1 MKKSVSLFLAFL
13 MIFSLCVPAAASGT
27 SDEENQPLR
36 LVVPE
41 GWEMNIGDSRTVE
54 AVFSS
59 EITNRVLTW
68 ESQYRDIASVDEW
81 GRVTALGK
89 GTTAITAS
97 NSDGISHSVVLTVT
111 ETSTKIEKD
120 NKEKHDFNGEA
131 AEENNVLQKLVTRYA
146 KENSEAVP
154 DFVKDEGTYADAK
167 KAITKDNAIWT
178 ITDYGVLR
186 TDENSQNERDIEQR
200 FMGDRYFY
208 SADTGDGNVL
218 AIFSDGENGIW
229 TAMAEGYTHIE
240 MVSMN
245 GTDKAAVMSD
255 NTQEYVERRGM
266 VANAYYNEELSEWI
280 PNETD
285 NDGLWTAMYG
295 AGELMRYA
303 VLRDDPTAT
312 AEEIEKARNTATLS
326 TEAVLF
332 LTYVSMRQGTTE
344 SYIRAQRNGN
354 VTDLDLGKYYTNEAL
369 LEGGDYSQN
378 IPGVSPADAFEKM
391 NKYYMLFG
399 KRSYIMSADNLELMN
414 SGDWADPSVET
425 NGTYAKRTRLLEGF
439 WARTYSLKDEN
450 NPIDGNIYWVHN
462 GDGTAT
468 GVSSKQPDEDEYLLH
483 GENLRGVVTDA
494 SGEMPQRL
502 WDDLIGSGYDLTDVV
517 YKGDTSADE
526 VIGHLFIYK
535 LAYDILGPEDPEIKE
550 MIETTMTKFAQ
561 HLVDNG
567 YSLCEAT
574 GQPTTW
580 GKYNRTYFHNG
591 QNVGGGPLQSA
602 VLLTAFKLTAYVTG
616 DKKWEDEYRMA
627 ALDPAYEY
635 ATIMT
640 QDWERYK
647 MAILEYAAN
656 VSPVISF
663 LVRPLMDT
671 EIVKVIYRMILNYSD
686 EEMAMLAYYLLFQME
701 DDEDL
706 LAYYKDGLEDWWY
719 SISFSENPLWY
730 YIYQLAYPDEVKSDY
745 YGNSLIETA
754 AWSLSRHPIDT
765 TKYSATNVNRDDVRE
780 LDLEEDC
787 GIGGTRVLSYDP
799 NVKKPLFADSDNG
812 TLKLIGI
819 LFSAS
824 KLTWKVAAPDERA
837 LHKFNSSTYQLDDH
851 HSPYSMEGSTTYT
864 LPYWMGRYHG
874 MLEA

>member
-1 MKKSVSLFLAFL
+1 MKKIIALVLTAL
-13 MIFSLCVPAAASGT
+13 MIFSLCLPAAAS
-27 SDEENQPLR
+27 SAVSADKDLLR

-41 GWEMNIGDSRTVE
+41 NWEMNIGDSRTVE
-54 AVFSS
+54 AVFSN

-68 ESQYRDIASVDEW
+68 KSDNNEVACVDEW
-81 GRVTALGK
+81 GRVTALEE
-89 GTTAITAS
+89 GTAAITAT
-97 NSDGISHSVVLTVT
+97 NSDGITYTVHLNIT
-111 ETSTKIEKD
+111 KTSTKTEKA
-120 NKEKHDFNGEA
+120 NKEKHDYNGEA
-131 AEENNVLQKLVTRYA
+131 VEENEVLQKLVTRYA
-146 KENSEAVP
+146 KDDSKAVP
-154 DFVKDEGTYADAK
+154 DFVKDESTYADAK
-167 KAITKDNAIWT
+167 TAATADGAVWT

-186 TDENSQNERDIEQR
+186 TDENAANKRDIEQR

-208 SADTGDGNVL
+208 SADSGDGNVL

-240 MVSMN
+240 MTEMN
-245 GTDKAAVMSD
+245 GTDKAALMSD
-255 NTQEYVERRGM
+255 NTQEYVARRGM
-266 VANAYYNEELSEWI
+266 VANAYYNEELDEWI

-303 VLRDDPTAT
+303 VLRDDPDST
-312 AEEIEKARNTATLS
+312 AEEIEQARKTATLS

-344 SYIRAQRNGN
+344 GYVRAQRNGN
-354 VTDLDLGKYYTNEAL
+354 VTDLDLGKYYTSEAL
-369 LEGGDYSQN
+369 IEGGDYSQN
-378 IPGVSPADAFEKM
+378 IPGISPADAFEQM
-391 NKYYMLFG
+391 NRTYMLWG
-399 KRSYIMSADNLELMN
+399 KRTYIMSSDNLALIN
-414 SGDWADPSVET
+414 SDDWADPSVET
-425 NGTYAKRTRLLEGF
+425 DNTYAKRTRLLEGF
-439 WARTYSLKDEN
+439 WARTYSLKEEN
-450 NPIDGNIYWVHN
+450 NPIDGNIYWEHN
-462 GDGTAT
+462 GNGTAT
-468 GVSSKQPDEDEYLLH
+468 GVSTKQPDDNEYLLH
-483 GENLRGVVTDA
+483 GENLRGIVTDA

-602 VLLTAFKLTAYVTG
+602 VLLTAFKLAAYVTG
-616 DKKWEDEYRMA
+616 DQKWEDEYRMA

-647 MAILEYAAN
+647 MAILEFAAS
-656 VSPVISF
+656 VSPVVSF
-663 LVRPLMDT
+663 LVRPLMET
-671 EIVKVIYRMILNYSD
+671 EIVKVVYRMILNYSD

-701 DDEDL
+701 DDATL
-706 LAYYKDGLEDWWY
+706 LSCYKEGLEDWWY

-730 YIYQLAYPDEVKSDY
+730 YIYQLAYPDEVKTDY
-745 YGNSLIETA
+745 YDNNLLDTA

-799 NVKKPLFADSDNG
+799 NERLPLFANSNNG

-819 LFSAS
+819 LLSAS

-874 MLEA
+874 MLK